1 MINSITISGQSKCKC
16 AIRVEIGEIHK
27 EQKDGHIQ
35 LQHIIFYNKKEKY
48 HRITMA
54 AFNIQEAFIWK
65 EKIEYII
72 CRHQGAQP
80 SNGNKYIYFE
90 YKSGMDNGKTAS
102 SSDRESQF
110 SAPEDEDE
118 PHPNLLRRTTIG
130 NGPPESI
137 F

>member
-1 MINSITISGQSKCKC
+1 DSPNVNVQLGLKLEKF
-16 AIRVEIGEIHK
+16 IRNKKTGIYSCNILFMVYV
-27 EQKDGHIQ
+27 
-35 LQHIIFYNKKEKY
+35 LSVYNKKEKY